1 MEWFQ
6 STIENSLQNFCGN
19 FAGEAGLQVFIIHA
33 MNTIDW
39 KPIVPLI
46 ESHQRI
52 LVSSHVRPDAD
63 AIGSA
68 LGLACLLKHL
78 GKTVRIVNP
87 SAPPANLFWIDPEQ
101 MVETFGGSVNGAS
114 LAETDLH
121 IIVDTS
127 AWQQLGELGKWMR
140 TTTIPR
146 IVIDHHVSSDDLGAM
161 EFKDTR
167 SEATG
172 SLIFRLCE
180 FMNAPLTQVAAT
192 ALYAAIATDTGWFR
206 FPATNAQTMQI
217 AGSLMERGA
226 DPTDIYRHLY
236 EQSTL
241 ARLHLC
247 GRVLGRAQLD
257 ADGLLASTVVKWSD
271 FVELGAV
278 PADTEDLVNECLRIA
293 GTRAAYIGVEQMN
306 SQIKFSFR
314 SRGGLNV
321 ASIAEKFGGGG
332 HKQAAGATLP
342 GPLDLA
348 HARVHAAMLEGL
360 KALPDPA
367 SSTIPAS

>member
-1 MEWFQ
+1 
-6 STIENSLQNFCGN
+6 
-19 FAGEAGLQVFIIHA
+19 
-33 MNTIDW
+33 MNMIDW
-39 KPIVPLI
+39 QPLVPLI
-46 ESHQRI
+46 QSHQRI
-52 LVSSHVRPDAD
+52 LISSHVRPDAD

-68 LGLACLLKHL
+68 LGLACLLKSM

-87 SAPPANLFWIDPEQ
+87 SAPPANLLWIDPEQ
-101 MVETFGGSVNGAS
+101 MVETFGGQVTGAS
-114 LAETDLH
+114 LADTGLH
-121 IIVDTS
+121 VVVDTS
-127 AWQQLGELGKWMR
+127 AWQQLGDLGKWMR
-140 TTTIPR
+140 MTSIPR
-146 IVIDHHVSSDDLGAM
+146 VVIDHHVSSDDLGAL
-161 EFKDTR
+161 EFKDTK

-180 FMNAPLTQVAAT
+180 FMHGTLTPVAAT

-217 AGSLMERGA
+217 AGALMERGA
-226 DPTDIYRHLY
+226 NPTEIYRQLY

-247 GRVLGRAQLD
+247 GRVLGRAELD
-257 ADGLLASTVVKWSD
+257 ADGLLASTTVRWED

-278 PADTEDLVNECLRIA
+278 PADTEDLVNECLKIA

-306 SQIKFSFR
+306 RQIKFSFR

-321 ASIAEKFGGGG
+321 AAVAEQFGGGG

-342 GPLDLA
+342 GPLDVA
-348 HARVHAAMLEGL
+348 RSRVHEAMLEGL
-360 KALPDPA
+360 GALPDPKV
-367 SSTIPAS
+367 TV